1 MVKPIL
7 RFIDQPYRHVAGDS
21 VVFGLAAVSIHGI
34 SSVQVT
40 VSDGVNPDVVGSVST
55 ATWNSINADWVP
67 SFNVQLDLTGLNDGP
82 VTVTALATDGAANTQ
97 TVVQAVNNN
106 SGGTLGDYDA
116 SVAYVSPTGDDG
128 TGEVNNRSLP
138 FATIAA
144 AQAAA
149 AVAKGTQYDPGACS
163 VLLEAG
169 GYTWGDYA
177 WGTRISGQTD
187 WLRIAP
193 APGVTREQARI
204 TGTHTYGI
212 GVGLFWLDGISIE
225 LNQTTFI
232 GGLRFQSSA
241 VSEVLLTDC
250 SGYDADN
257 PGTGTI
263 ADNRIFQN
271 NGTAHQYVI
280 GGTFTNIRKGFGA
293 DLVRGVTYGRLGE
306 DVCSSALC
314 VINITF
320 QTITRDDGSWHPDV
334 YQFDVSSPNENIFV
348 FGIRGLDADCQMLFQ
363 GDGQTA
369 LRNACFINVM
379 LATDGSYVSQF
390 ESGAD
395 HLLIWHC
402 HIGQTMRFETQAVT
416 LTDVSILNS
425 YVESLQAMIGGS
437 IAALE
442 AAATIDHLS
451 QGDDGGVGT
460 NPIAGS
466 TATWEDAAGGDYRL
480 LSTDPGYE
488 ACPAIA
494 ELDYLD
500 GSRAA
505 RNAST
510 PDAGPFPDA
519 ADPTVGFLDS
529 ETEGQ
534 EDAVTSPT
542 VGALVPG
549 GRDVGAFQSSAP
561 LDGPAAPTLTVTDS
575 LDGRTLTITV
585 DSLTGSPPP
594 TAELTT
600 LTLDGCDVRDQATG
614 SGPWVYELPA
624 STDTHTVVWGVTAT
638 NSEGTA
644 IASGSEVVDGG
655 SSTAPSFT
663 VESSASLEGRQI
675 TITPGVATGSPSP
688 TLSIA
693 ATLDSVPIT
702 MTGSGPWTY
711 DVPSSSAAQ
720 LLEWVV
726 TATNSAGSDTS
737 AGNVTID
744 EDLFAPAIEGLP
756 WVVGAAVSGQ
766 TLVATAAPATGTP
779 TPTRSWQWYRAP
791 STAIAGATSS
801 SYTLQVADE
810 GLQVFVRQTEINSE
824 GSDTAD
830 SAATVLVTAPVVS
843 SRRPLLGL
851 GRML

>member
-334 YQFDVSSPNENIFV
+334 YQFDVSH
-348 FGIRGLDADCQMLFQ
+348 RR
-363 GDGQTA
+363 T
-369 LRNACFINVM
+369 R
-379 LATDGSYVSQF
+379 
-390 ESGAD
+390 
-395 HLLIWHC
+395 
-402 HIGQTMRFETQAVT
+402 
-416 LTDVSILNS
+416 
-425 YVESLQAMIGGS
+425 
-437 IAALE
+437 
-442 AAATIDHLS
+442 
-451 QGDDGGVGT
+451 
-460 NPIAGS
+460 
-466 TATWEDAAGGDYRL
+466 
-480 LSTDPGYE
+480 
-488 ACPAIA
+488 
-494 ELDYLD
+494 
-500 GSRAA
+500 
-505 RNAST
+505 
-510 PDAGPFPDA
+510 
-519 ADPTVGFLDS
+519 
-529 ETEGQ
+529 
-534 EDAVTSPT
+534 TS
-542 VGALVPG
+542 
-549 GRDVGAFQSSAP
+549 S
-561 LDGPAAPTLTVTDS
+561 
-575 LDGRTLTITV
+575 
-585 DSLTGSPPP
+585 
-594 TAELTT
+594 
-600 LTLDGCDVRDQATG
+600 
-614 SGPWVYELPA
+614 
-624 STDTHTVVWGVTAT
+624 
-638 NSEGTA
+638 
-644 IASGSEVVDGG
+644 
-655 SSTAPSFT
+655 
-663 VESSASLEGRQI
+663 SSASGAW
-675 TITPGVATGSPSP
+675 TPTARCSSRATGRRHSG
-688 TLSIA
+688 TLASS
-693 ATLDSVPIT
+693 TSCSQR
-702 MTGSGPWTY
+702 TGPMC
-711 DVPSSSAAQ
+711 PSSSPGPI
-720 LLEWVV
+720 
-726 TATNSAGSDTS
+726 TC
-737 AGNVTID
+737 
-744 EDLFAPAIEGLP
+744 
-756 WVVGAAVSGQ
+756 
-766 TLVATAAPATGTP
+766 
-779 TPTRSWQWYRAP
+779 
-791 STAIAGATSS
+791 
-801 SYTLQVADE
+801 
-810 GLQVFVRQTEINSE
+810 
-824 GSDTAD
+824 
-830 SAATVLVTAPVVS
+830 
-843 SRRPLLGL
+843 
-851 GRML
+851 